1 MTDKVLLEAKHIK
14 QYFPAGGFGKNKK
27 YLKAVDDISIE
38 LHEGETLALVGESG
52 CGKTT
57 LAKSMIYAIEPT
69 EGEVLFEGEPLTK
82 DTLDK
87 HVVDMQMI
95 FQDPLSSLNPRMTV
109 FDIIAE
115 PMRVCHTCSEKDMK
129 ERVYKL
135 MDMVGLRRDVVFRYP
150 HEFSGGQCQR
160 IGIARALALN
170 PKLIV
175 CDEPVSALDV
185 SIKAQIINMFAD
197 IQKETNVAYLFI
209 THDLLTVRYVSHR
222 VAVMYL
228 GHLVELAETEELFKH
243 PKHPY
248 TRALL
253 SAISVPDVDAKVKRI
268 PIKGE
273 VPSPLRV
280 PTGCPFRT
288 RCNHFKPECYEKMP
302 DMQDV
307 GNGHYVACTLIRS
320 YK

>member
-1 MTDKVLLEAKHIK
+1 MTDKVLLEARHLK
-14 QYFPAGGFGKNKK
+14 QYFPAGGFIKKK
-27 YLKAVDDISIE
+27 YLKAVDDVSIV

-57 LAKSMIYAIEPT
+57 LAKSMIHAIEPT
-69 EGEVLFEGEPLTK
+69 EGETYYEGQLLTK
-82 DTLDK
+82 ENLDK
-87 HVVDMQMI
+87 HLVDMQMI

-115 PMRVCHTCSEKDMK
+115 PMRVCGTCHGK
-129 ERVYKL
+129 ELEDRVYHL

-197 IQKETNVAYLFI
+197 IQKNTGVSYLFI

-222 VAVMYL
+222 IAVMYL
-228 GHLVELAETEELFKH
+228 GHIVELAETEELFAR
-243 PKHPY
+243 PLHPY
-248 TRALL
+248 TQALL
-253 SAISVPDVDAKVKRI
+253 SSVFLPDVDAKRNCI
-268 PIKGE
+268 PLEGE
-273 VPSPLRV
+273 VPSPLCV
-280 PTGCPFRT
+280 PTGCPFRE
-288 RCNHFKPECYEKMP
+288 RCRYAVDACAEKMP
-302 DMQDV
+302 ELCDA
-307 GNGHYVACTLIRS
+307 GNSHMVACIR
-320 YK
+320 KGAL